1 MSAIKLH
8 GMEGV
13 RASLRKL
20 PSELMKAAEK
30 QVLRDGAK
38 PVLRAAKARVPVG
51 KDEDKGLLKKSLGI
65 TVKKLRNGVTTS
77 RIGPRSGFKG
87 KSLGFKISKRG
98 KTKGQLT
105 ERFANPVNYAHLVE
119 YGTSHSAAQPFI
131 RPAIESSKGEV
142 VDAMAKGLEKHL
154 TKVCAKLAS
163 GKKVFR

>member
-1 MSAIKLH
+1 MSAFKLH

-13 RASLRKL
+13 RASLKRL
-20 PSELMKAAEK
+20 PAELMKSAEK

-38 PVLRAAKARVPVG
+38 PVLSAAKGRVAVA
-51 KDEDKGLLKKSLGI
+51 DGLLKKSLGV
-65 TVKKLRNGVTTS
+65 TVKKRRAGVMTS

-87 KSLGFKISKRG
+87 KSLGMKLSKKG
-98 KTKGQLT
+98 KTKGTVT

-119 YGTSHSAAQPFI
+119 YGTSHSAAKPFI
-131 RPAIESSKGEV
+131 RPAIEASKGEV
-142 VDAMAKGLEKHL
+142 VDAMAQGLEKHL